1 MLNGLGAEGVAQLK
15 RAGRALQ
22 DVAGSMGP
30 VYGRSAEGV
39 AQLKRA
45 GRALQDVAGSMGPVY
60 GRTWLLR
67 DTERYQ
73 PNDDFGI
80 RAPVSKST

>member
-15 RAGRALQ
+15 RAR
-22 DVAGSMGP
+22 
-30 VYGRSAEGV
+30 
-39 AQLKRA
+39 
-45 GRALQDVAGSMGPVY
+45 RALQDVAGSMGPVY